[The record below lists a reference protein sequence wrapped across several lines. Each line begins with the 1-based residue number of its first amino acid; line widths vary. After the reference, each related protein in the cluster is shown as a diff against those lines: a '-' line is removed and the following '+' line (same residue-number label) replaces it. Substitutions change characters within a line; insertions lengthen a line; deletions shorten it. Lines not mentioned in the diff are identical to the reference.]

1 MNCAHN
7 KSQQV
12 STFLFNEACDSAQ
25 NFTLFNQWLTK
36 NAVTKTG
43 KGHFTRF

>member
-12 STFLFNEACDSAQ
+12 STLLFNEACDSAQ
-25 NFTLFNQWLTK
+25 NFTLFNLRLTK
-36 NAVTKTG
+36 NAVGKTG
-43 KGHFTRF
+43 KGQIARF